1 MERFSF
7 RRNGLTLS
15 YLDAGGEAPVII
27 ALHAH
32 WMEGLTFSS
41 FAEAMRPEWRVIAL
55 DQRGHGYSGHA
66 DRYTREDYLGD
77 MEALFHHLG
86 LEHAVLLGNSL
97 GGVNAYEFAARHP
110 ERALALVIEDIG
122 VELSGD
128 LPPMTGWAGTF
139 AKKEELE
146 NQVGGR
152 MLPYLQQSFRQ
163 TSGGWRLAFE
173 PHHMILSQASLAGDH
188 WSDWLASS
196 CPALLI
202 RGSDS
207 RVTTAAHLEQMA
219 TRRANTQLCTLD
231 GGHIVHHD
239 NPTAFAKAVRVFLQS
254 SI

>member
-15 YLDAGGEAPVII
+15 YLDTGGEAPVII

-41 FAEAMRPEWRVIAL
+41 FAEAVHPEWRVIAL
-55 DQRGHGYSGHA
+55 DQRGHGYSGQA
-66 DRYTREDYLGD
+66 DSYTREDYLGD

-86 LEHAVLLGNSL
+86 LEQAVLLGNSL

-110 ERALALVIEDIG
+110 ERALALVI
-122 VELSGD
+122 SGD
-128 LPPMTGWAGTF
+128 LPPMIGWAGTF
-139 AKKEELE
+139 AKQEELE

-152 MLPYLQQSFRQ
+152 MPPYLQPSFRQ
-163 TSGGWRLAFE
+163 TSGGWRLA
-173 PHHMILSQASLAGDH
+173 L
-188 WSDWLASS
+188 S

-207 RVTTAAHLEQMA
+207 RVTIAAHLEQMA

-239 NPTAFAKAVRVFLQS
+239 NPTAFAKAVRVFLRS